1 MVIGALC
8 RRLGLRQRVTATA
21 CVYCKRFYCA
31 NAYAAT
37 DPMLVIAACVYL
49 AAKADETPV
58 RIRPFCTETAKLFAE
73 MGFDDFADDI
83 HVLAEMEFYL
93 LEELDCDL
101 VVFHPYATLAALARA
116 PDTPLDGNTLQMAW
130 LVVNDMYRTE
140 LPLQYP
146 PYVLAVASVYLAL
159 VLQPQSAQTLRAGL
173 AARASPPAGSESP
186 PPVPADDAVALLA
199 RLNVSLTAVAQVSQ
213 AMLAHYELCH
223 RLYSASG
230 ALRDHASMFAR
241 LRRMYAARRDD
252 LVLART

>member
-186 PPVPADDAVALLA
+186 PPVPADDGEQWRRSDRLHRSGSRSAGCLEGQPRIRHRAAVVGRRCFGRRRLDPGKGSDLLPG
-199 RLNVSLTAVAQVSQ
+199 AQSW
-213 AMLAHYELCH
+213 
-223 RLYSASG
+223 
-230 ALRDHASMFAR
+230 
-241 LRRMYAARRDD
+241 
-252 LVLART
+252 